1 MQIPKY
7 FSNYNAPSLKP
18 YLNLGIRTISLVL
31 KFLFLL
37 FLGKYSIDESN
48 LGVYGIFNSSIGFSI
63 YLIGFEYYV
72 YISRAI
78 AQDKSKVVQI
88 KNQVLFYIISYLL
101 FVPAILF
108 VVFSNDFLDVSYIWL
123 FIIILISEHAAQ
135 ECFRL
140 LSLFKKPI
148 KANLVL
154 LIRNIWI
161 IVSIIYF
168 VVASDM
174 DLKRFFLFWAVSS
187 FSGLLLGIYFLS
199 FQISFVKIWN
209 GRINLREIWKGIGV
223 SMYFFISSL
232 GIQTILLSGRFFL
245 DYHFDKA
252 VVGIYTFY
260 SSIVSL
266 IEVVI
271 YNMVVMMLF
280 PYLLENADSDEKV
293 FSKYVSKFKKQIY
306 GLTVLSIAGAALLMP
321 ILLFILEK
329 KSTSDNI
336 IIFYIMLLGALAY
349 NLSLIPHYI
358 MYARKKERFILFSTL
373 IAVILNIIVNYFFIP
388 ANSLM
393 GASLG
398 YTIAMVFL
406 FLAKFR
412 FNKKSES

>member
-154 LIRNIWI
+154 L
-161 IVSIIYF
+161 
-168 VVASDM
+168 
-174 DLKRFFLFWAVSS
+174 
-187 FSGLLLGIYFLS
+187 
-199 FQISFVKIWN
+199 IWN

-373 IAVILNIIVNYFFIP
+373 IAVVLNIIVNYFFIP